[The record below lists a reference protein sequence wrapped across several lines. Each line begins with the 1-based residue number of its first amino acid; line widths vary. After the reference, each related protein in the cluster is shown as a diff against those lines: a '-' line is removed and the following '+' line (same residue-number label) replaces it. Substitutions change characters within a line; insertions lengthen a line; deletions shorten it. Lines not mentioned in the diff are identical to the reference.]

1 MNAFEQFEMLKE
13 LEAKKDYLRLS
24 IIIAKKELE
33 DKTSQLMELYDE
45 LQKTQ
50 FKINELTIL

>member
-13 LEAKKDYLRLS
+13 LEAKKDNLKLS

-33 DKTSQLMELYDE
+33 DKTNQLMKLYDE

>member
-13 LEAKKDYLRLS
+13 LEAKKDYLKLS

-33 DKTSQLMELYDE
+33 DKTNQLMELYDE
-45 LQKTQ
+45 LQKAQ

>member
-1 MNAFEQFEMLKE
+1 MLKE

-33 DKTSQLMELYDE
+33 DKTNQLMELYDE
-45 LQKTQ
+45 LQKAQ

>member
-33 DKTSQLMELYDE
+33 DKTNQVMELYDE

-50 FKINELTIL
+50 FKINGLTIL

>member
-33 DKTSQLMELYDE
+33 DKTNQLMELYDE
-45 LQKTQ
+45 LQKAQ